1 VSAAA
6 PVNVA
11 LRPARLADAPAI
23 HGWNFAPDVRAQ
35 SGDPRVVDL
44 RDHTAWLGAPPRGQR
59 GPDLGHHRWR
69 RGRRHG
75 AHRRAG
81 RRRGR
86 RDHLDRARAIGA
98 RGRGIGTSAI
108 TAAVATF
115 GRAVQAAIVST
126 NLGSQRAFLAAG
138 FVPAGERALPDARR
152 LLLFRWSPA

>member
-44 RDHTAWLGAPPRGQR
+44 RDHTAWLARRLEASAAPIWVITDGAADVGTVRIDAPADGEDAATISIALAPS
-59 GPDLGHHRWR
+59 
-69 RGRRHG
+69 
-75 AHRRAG
+75 
-81 RRRGR
+81 
-86 RDHLDRARAIGA
+86 A